1 LPDSVRG
8 ALRERAT
15 GHRMGEYGYEPVIDG
30 FELAQPVDEAER
42 NEARI
47 ITAAALRPSPV
58 AVIQGELG
66 RLRMLTAKKAD
77 QAVEAGMQAALYA
90 EMLAEYPED
99 IVVRVCRDWLKDPKG
114 EFWPAWAELGGPADR
129 LLKERRDLAE
139 ALAACGPKPPPE
151 PDPEDI
157 ERRRLIAARDRQ
169 WTEAAAHR
177 DAHPE
182 LMQPRPAPPR
192 PEGEKPMRSI
202 GDLAAGFHLPDVDD
216 PEVQRWLAA
225 MEATE

>member
-1 LPDSVRG
+1 MPDSVRG

-99 IVVRVCRDWLKDPKG
+99 IVVRVCRDWLKGPKG

-157 ERRRLIAARDRQ
+157 ERRQLVAERDRQ
-169 WTEAAAHR
+169 WAEAAAFR
-177 DAHPE
+177 NAHPE
-182 LMQPRPAPPR
+182 MTTARAPERERLGDDKPRPVLPPYR
-192 PEGEKPMRSI
+192 
-202 GDLAAGFHLPDVDD
+202 LPDVDD

-225 MEATE
+225 MEAAS